1 MIRAG
6 QALLSLMVLGGCAGL
21 DGGWVSPR
29 AGGSTSEAVQVAQA
43 TYEGGDYTQAAALF
57 ERASQADIKSV
68 PALLGL
74 GRSYTA
80 LGQYI
85 RAENALTRAHT
96 LAPRN
101 TDVLNELGFLALSQ
115 KQPRRAI
122 EYYDAA
128 LQTSRR
134 SLPAL
139 TGKAVSL
146 DFLSRY
152 DEAQVVYREAL
163 GWYPT
168 DFALLSNYG
177 LSQVLSGQIGEGV
190 RVLEELLH
198 DPVKGNAV
206 RQNMALAYVLD
217 DRDADARAVLAGVVP
232 AATIAS
238 TITYYRKI
246 RVDYKAGKPIGY
258 LVFN

>member
-6 QALLSLMVLGGCAGL
+6 QALLTLMILGGCAGN
-21 DGGWVSPR
+21 DGGWLMSRPG
-29 AGGSTSEAVQVAQA
+29 ASTSEAVQVAQA
-43 TYEGGDYTQAAALF
+43 AYEGGDYTQAATLF
-57 ERASQADIKSV
+57 GRASQKDIKSV

-74 GRSYTA
+74 GRSFTA
-80 LGQYI
+80 MGQYV
-85 RAENALTRAHT
+85 RAENALERAHE
-96 LAPRN
+96 LSPRN
-101 TDVLNELGFLALSQ
+101 TDVLTELGFLALSQ
-115 KQPRRAI
+115 KQPRRAG

-128 LQTSRR
+128 LKTNRR
-134 SLPAL
+134 SLAAL

-152 DEAQVVYREAL
+152 DDSQAVYREAL
-163 GWYPT
+163 KWYPT
-168 DFALLSNYG
+168 DFVLLSNFG

-190 RVLEELLH
+190 RILEELVH
-198 DPVKGNAV
+198 DPVKGGTV

-217 DRDADARAVLAGVVP
+217 DRDADARAVLAGSMP
-232 AATIAS
+232 DAQIS
-238 TITYYRKI
+238 SKIKYYRKI